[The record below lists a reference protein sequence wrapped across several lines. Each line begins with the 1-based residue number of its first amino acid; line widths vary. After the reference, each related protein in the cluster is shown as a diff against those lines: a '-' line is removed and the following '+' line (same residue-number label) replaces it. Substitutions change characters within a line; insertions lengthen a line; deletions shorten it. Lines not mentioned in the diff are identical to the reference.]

1 MNQVAKFS
9 HADHRVWQDV
19 YRVSSG
25 AGAVYLKPTVV
36 DDVLLVSFKEL

>member
-1 MNQVAKFS
+1 M
-9 HADHRVWQDV
+9 
-19 YRVSSG
+19 SSG